1 MNTEV
6 TVTILPST
14 APKAFL
20 FAMKTDFP
28 VSKVLCNQRGVAASA
43 CLLKPTPLDDHKDLL
58 FASYILLGV
67 SFAIQVV
74 NIMAIDYDLIE
85 RVINITEDADK
96 QGLVVSKTPNVTANV
111 GKILF
116 MLGMPMEILQ
126 KAFPG
131 KFDDPSTR
139 RGALPLNYHAHWA
152 HPGIFRLLSFDP
164 IFGLLLSVQDF
175 LGFKQVTGVLRI
187 LCNIC
192 MYLVNMAC
200 FSLGCTNLG
209 TQGVSWPC
217 FCQLKYCSQCTG

>member
-1 MNTEV
+1 MG
-6 TVTILPST
+6 
-14 APKAFL
+14 
-20 FAMKTDFP
+20 FP
-28 VSKVLCNQRGVAASA
+28 VSQARLNHCVFATCA
-43 CLLKPTPLDDHKDLL
+43 CLLTGVCLAFPDDHKTLL
-58 FASYILLGV
+58 FVSYIFLGV

-85 RVINITEDADK
+85 RVVKITEDADK
-96 QGLVVSKTPNVTANV
+96 QGLVVSEKPNLTANV

-116 MLGMPMEILQ
+116 MLGMPMEILE

-152 HPGIFRLLSFDP
+152 HPGIYRMLSIDP

-192 MYLVNMAC
+192 RDPVDVACLFLVV
-200 FSLGCTNLG
+200 FIPNLLH
-209 TQGVSWPC
+209 SWYGG
-217 FCQLKYCSQCTG
+217 FVLVYRNTAAYA